1 MNSHL
6 VIKVGDRETVIEYVV
21 DGTSIVSHSHPV
33 GIKFLELEGMNTIAA
48 SKLMDGIL
56 YALEFVS
63 LYDRIPTHFKL
74 ITPRYAT
81 WIGES
86 IENASYAQFFT
97 DGAPVRVTLDGTHDP
112 SLGYARHTQTILS
125 FKV

>member
-1 MNSHL
+1 MNPHL
-6 VIKVGDRETVIEYVV
+6 KIVVGDRETHINYVV
-21 DGTSIVSHSHPV
+21 DGEPLVMHTHPV
-33 GIKFLELEGMNTIAA
+33 GIKHIETEGMNAIAA
-48 SKLMDGIL
+48 SKLLDGVI

-63 LYDRIPTHFKL
+63 LHDRIPTDFKL

-81 WIGES
+81 WIGEA

-97 DGAPVRVTLDGTHDP
+97 EGAPVRVTLEDTYDP
-112 SLGYARHTQTILS
+112 SLAYARHTQTIFS

>member
-1 MNSHL
+1 MNPHL
-6 VIKVGDRETVIEYVV
+6 VIKVGDRQTVVDYVV
-21 DGTSIVSHSHPV
+21 DGQTIVTHMHPV
-33 GIKFLELEGMNTIAA
+33 GLKHIELDGMNTIAG
-48 SKLMDGIL
+48 SKLLDGIM

-63 LYDRIPTHFKL
+63 LHDRIPTQFKL

-81 WIGES
+81 WIGET
-86 IENASYAQFFT
+86 IEAGSYTQFYT
-97 DGAPVRVTLDGTHDP
+97 DGAPVRVTLEGTQDP